1 MATALLIRAHIAALG
16 DEQIFTTREF
26 FLFGSRGSIDT
37 TLCRMVKAGEI
48 FRLAYGVFVKGS
60 RWPDK
65 ISLFDVV
72 KAKAAAFERSIHIH
86 GKDGLNQL
94 QKIQK
99 ALPAPC
105 SQMQWELKEMR
116 KAEQSIEPTRQ
127 CHQSPT
133 KVFYTSGCS
142 SIFHVRGWSVRLV
155 STSKKRCAIP
165 DSTVGIFIKAIWY
178 LGISDYR
185 QVRAHARYLLN
196 TRELEERIAFRT
208 IVKLAPQWLRE
219 MFFW

>member
-1 MATALLIRAHIAALG
+1 MATAMLIRGHIATLG

-60 RWPDK
+60 RWPDG
-65 ISLFDVV
+65 ISMFDVV
-72 KAKAAAFERSIHIH
+72 KAKAAAFERSVHIH
-86 GKDGLNQL
+86 GKDALTQI

-116 KAEQSIEPTRQ
+116 EAEHSIEPATQ
-127 CHQSPT
+127 CHQTVT

-142 SIFHVRGWSVRLV
+142 STFHIRGLTVRLV

-165 DSTVGIFIKAIWY
+165 DSMVGFFIKAIWY
-178 LGISDYR
+178 LGISDHR

>member
-1 MATALLIRAHIAALG
+1 MATAMLIRGHIATLG

-37 TLCRMVKAGEI
+37 SLCRMVKAGEI

-60 RWPDK
+60 RWPDG
-65 ISLFDVV
+65 ISMFDVV
-72 KAKAAAFERSIHIH
+72 KAKAAAFERSVHTH
-86 GKDGLNQL
+86 GKDALTQI
-94 QKIQK
+94 QKIQN
-99 ALPAPC
+99 ALPVPC
-105 SQMQWELKEMR
+105 SQMQWELNAMR
-116 KAEQSIEPTRQ
+116 EAEQSIEPSSE
-127 CHQSPT
+127 CHQPAT

-142 SIFHVRGWSVRLV
+142 STFHIRGLTVRLV

-165 DSTVGIFIKAIWY
+165 DSMVGFFIKAIWY
-178 LGISDYR
+178 LGISDHR